1 MNIKQYTDYIDN
13 TKKWRLDELKDPNDP
28 WDIGEPWTKSLL
40 RYGYDPTLLDK
51 NFELLKLYKDE
62 KMTYNNNEEKE
73 KEKETNMF
81 DASNMMNKYFGKV
94 ANGMVRMSMNGD
106 MAIKTSNGY
115 KTYDVK
121 TGALTNC
128 DAFVFDVGSEFFFII
143 PTNKVESGDV
153 ILAAGKPHCVIKA
166 EANRIEALR
175 YEDGSIVNI
184 VPERNVM
191 FGRTYFYGKIVSMF
205 GKITGNNGD
214 KGMKNMMKYFIMSEM
229 MGKNNGNN
237 GNMNSMLPMMMFMG
251 NNNMEDMF
259 EGMFDFNADSP
270 EEKKEEN

>member
-1 MNIKQYTDYIDN
+1 MDIKYYKDCIDN
-13 TKKWRLDELKDPNDP
+13 TKKWRLDQLEDPGDP
-28 WDIGEPWTKSLL
+28 WNINKLIEDCL
-40 RYGYDPTLLDK
+40 GYDGTPREWKFDK
-51 NFELLKLYKDE
+51 KKNSE
-62 KMTYNNNEEKE
+62 YNDNVNKE
-73 KEKETNMF
+73 QNKESNSSMF

-94 ANGMVRMSMNGD
+94 ANGMVRLSMNGD

-115 KTYDVK
+115 KTYDVT

-143 PTNKVESGDV
+143 PTNKIESGDV

-184 VPERNVM
+184 VPERNVI

-237 GNMNSMLPMMMFMG
+237 GNMNSMLPMMMLMNG
-251 NNNMEDMF
+251 GGMEDMF
-259 EGMFDFNADSP
+259 GGLFDMEEDEQ
-270 EEKKEEN
+270 EEK

>member
-1 MNIKQYTDYIDN
+1 MNIKHYTDYIDN
-13 TKKWRLDELKDPNDP
+13 IKKWRLDHLEEPDDP
-28 WDIGEPWTKSLL
+28 WNIDGSWHMTSIYKDYADIFLEEKI
-40 RYGYDPTLLDK
+40 
-51 NFELLKLYKDE
+51 NALKLYKKE
-62 KMTYNNNEEKE
+62 KKMYNNNEEKE
-73 KEKETNMF
+73 KEKENNMF
-81 DASNMMNKYFGKV
+81 DTSNMMNKYFGKV

-115 KTYDVK
+115 KTYEVK

-184 VPERNVM
+184 VPEHHM
-191 FGRTYFYGKIVSMF
+191 LFGKTFFYGKIVSMF
-205 GKITGNNGD
+205 GQVKGG
-214 KGMKNMMKYFIMSEM
+214 KGMKGMMKYMMLSEM
-229 MGKNNGNN
+229 MKNGNGNN
-237 GNMNSMLPMMMFMG
+237 NSMNSMLPMMMLMNGGGMEEMFGGLFDMG
-251 NNNMEDMF
+251 ED
-259 EGMFDFNADSP
+259 EDEK
-270 EEKKEEN
+270 EEK

>member
-1 MNIKQYTDYIDN
+1 MNIKQYTDYTGI
-13 TKKWRLDELKDPNDP
+13 TKKKWRLDQLEDPNDP
-28 WDIGEPWTKSLL
+28 WDTGEYWSNSLMGNDYL
-40 RYGYDPTLLDK
+40 TWLDQ
-51 NFELLKLYKDE
+51 NFDLSKLYKGE
-62 KMTYNNNEEKE
+62 KIAYNNSEEKE
-73 KEKETNMF
+73 KEKENNMF
-81 DASNMMNKYFGKV
+81 EASNMMNKYFGKV
-94 ANGMVRMSMNGD
+94 ANGMVRLSMNGD

-184 VPERNVM
+184 VPEHHM
-191 FGRTYFYGKIVSMF
+191 LFGKTYFYGKIVSMF
-205 GKITGNNGD
+205 GQVKGG
-214 KGMKNMMKYFIMSEM
+214 KGMKGMMKYMMLSEM
-229 MGKNNGNN
+229 MKGGNGNN
-237 GNMNSMLPMMMFMG
+237 NSMLPMMMLMHG
-251 NNNMEDMF
+251 GGMEEMFGGLFDM
-259 EGMFDFNADSP
+259 EEDEDEK
-270 EEKKEEN
+270 EEK

>member
-1 MNIKQYTDYIDN
+1 MNIKHYTDCIGN
-13 TKKWRLDELKDPNDP
+13 TKPWRLDQLKDPNNP
-28 WDIGEPWTKSLL
+28 WDIDEPWTKSLL

-51 NFELLKLYKDE
+51 NFDLLKLYKDE

-73 KEKETNMF
+73 KEKENNMF

-128 DAFVFDVGSEFFFII
+128 DAFVFDIGSEFFFII
-143 PTNKVESGDV
+143 ATNKVESGDV

-184 VPERNVM
+184 VPEHHM
-191 FGRTYFYGKIVSMF
+191 LFGKTYFYGKIVSMF
-205 GKITGNNGD
+205 GQVKGG
-214 KGMKNMMKYFIMSEM
+214 KGMKGMMKYMMLSEM
-229 MGKNNGNN
+229 MKGGNGNN
-237 GNMNSMLPMMMFMG
+237 NSMNSMLPMMMLMNG
-251 NNNMEDMF
+251 GGMEEMFGGLFDM
-259 EGMFDFNADSP
+259 EEDEDEK
-270 EEKKEEN
+270 EEK

>member
-1 MNIKQYTDYIDN
+1 
-13 TKKWRLDELKDPNDP
+13 
-28 WDIGEPWTKSLL
+28 
-40 RYGYDPTLLDK
+40 
-51 NFELLKLYKDE
+51 
-62 KMTYNNNEEKE
+62 MTYNKSVKKEQKKENNDS
-73 KEKETNMF
+73 MF

-94 ANGMVRMSMNGD
+94 ANGMVRLSMNGD

-184 VPERNVM
+184 VPEHHM
-191 FGRTYFYGKIVSMF
+191 LFGKTYFYGKIVSMF
-205 GKITGNNGD
+205 GQVMGG
-214 KGMKNMMKYFIMSEM
+214 KGMKGMMKYMMLSEM
-229 MGKNNGNN
+229 MKGGNGNN
-237 GNMNSMLPMMMFMG
+237 NSMLPMMMLMNG
-251 NNNMEDMF
+251 GGMEEMFGGLFDM
-259 EGMFDFNADSP
+259 EEYEK
-270 EEKKEEN
+270 EEK